1 MTTQTQNPKF
11 YEGAEFLKGMGHP
24 TRLGIVTLLSKGEK
38 NVLEIHSTLEIP
50 QSTASQHLIKMKAA
64 GIVTSQRKG
73 LESYYR
79 LKDEK
84 FAILEDDEE
93 GAEMIKSMA
102 HPTRLEIATILVE
115 GESNVST
122 LQEKL
127 GIAQSTTSIHL
138 GKLKNSGV
146 LKARRKGLEMF
157 YSVKNED
164 NVSAILSIIS
174 E

>member
-1 MTTQTQNPKF
+1 
-11 YEGAEFLKGMGHP
+11 
-24 TRLGIVTLLSKGEK
+24 
-38 NVLEIHSTLEIP
+38 
-50 QSTASQHLIKMKAA
+50 
-64 GIVTSQRKG
+64 
-73 LESYYR
+73 
-79 LKDEK
+79 
-84 FAILEDDEE
+84 
-93 GAEMIKSMA
+93 MIKSMA